1 MPDPNDNT
9 TDNALPSTFGKRVK
23 RARER
28 QGKTRALVAG
38 FMGRSTEWVKAIET
52 DRLHMPRLPLL
63 LRLAEAIGVDDL
75 AELTGE
81 ERLAASTFT
90 KGVHPGLPRIRN
102 ALTTYNFRDSGQE
115 PQSAAELA
123 ARVRQAWDLWHGNG
137 DHRSR
142 IADLVPGLL
151 EDLQHAARAY
161 DGTERRRVLVAL
173 AETYHLTQL
182 YLSFQP
188 APDLVMLTGDRAM
201 SAAQDADSP
210 RAIAVA
216 AWYMNHVFRDA
227 GEASEARVDLA
238 MKADALIRTTTGNAE
253 DIARHGL
260 LHLAAALSYA
270 KVGRDGDAWR
280 HWDKADRAA
289 KKLGPEYTHPY
300 LIFGNGMVDAYRLTI
315 HTDLSK
321 PGQAVDVATT
331 IDLAPM
337 PSATRRS
344 FHMTESARAYRMEG
358 EDMAVVHLL
367 KKAYQTSPETSRFNI
382 FTRSTVTELVV
393 SGPAMLRDDIH
404 YLARELKIP
413 A

>member
-1 MPDPNDNT
+1 
-9 TDNALPSTFGKRVK
+9 
-23 RARER
+23 
-28 QGKTRALVAG
+28 
-38 FMGRSTEWVKAIET
+38 
-52 DRLHMPRLPLL
+52 MPRLPLL
-63 LRLAEAIGVDDL
+63 LRLADAIGVDDL
-75 AELTGE
+75 SELTGE
-81 ERLAASTFT
+81 QRIASSTYS
-90 KGVHPGLPRIRN
+90 KGVHPGLPRVRE
-102 ALTTYNFRDSGQE
+102 ALTTYNFQASDHE
-115 PQSAAELA
+115 PQPAAELT
-123 ARVRQAWDLWHGNG
+123 ARVRQAWELWHASG

-151 EDLQHAARAY
+151 GDLQHAARAH

-173 AETYHLTQL
+173 AETYHLTHL
-182 YLSFQP
+182 FLSFQP
-188 APDLVMLTGDRAM
+188 AHDLVMLTGDRAM

-238 MKADALIRTTTGNAE
+238 MKAAALIQPTAV
-253 DIARHGL
+253 DPVDVAHHGL

-280 HWDKADRAA
+280 HWEKADQAA
-289 KKLGPEYTHPY
+289 KKLGPGYSHPY
-300 LIFGNGMVDAYRLTI
+300 LIFGQGMVDAYRLTM

-321 PGQAVDVATT
+321 PGQAVEVATT

-367 KKAYQTSPETSRFNI
+367 KKAYRTSPETSRFNI
-382 FTRSTVTELVV
+382 FTRSTVTELVE